1 MLNLQL
7 AKFANE
13 KAGQIYTVGGNIILP
28 RRKRNNYASLTK
40 HVFFCIAL
48 YKI

>member
-13 KAGQIYTVGGNIILP
+13 KAGQIYTVGENI
-28 RRKRNNYASLTK
+28 
-40 HVFFCIAL
+40 VFAP
-48 YKI
+48 KKAK